1 MEGWQG
7 RRWHP
12 DRMSPHW
19 WEVGGVKMPQDVF
32 NSLDGFS
39 KGRPSST
46 AQFLPAVLVCNTA
59 IPASPKYLGGLE

>member
-1 MEGWQG
+1 MKVLQG
-7 RRWHP
+7 
-12 DRMSPHW
+12 
-19 WEVGGVKMPQDVF
+19 VF

-39 KGRPSST
+39 KGHPSST